1 MQKDKHQRLKKN
13 CHELSSRKFKVKS
26 DFILYNFK
34 NFPNNGL
41 YQQLQATKKKKKKFT
56 TFTIKSM
63 NTQFHI

>member
-41 YQQLQATKKKKKKFT
+41 YQQLQATKKKKKKN
-56 TFTIKSM
+56 SPPL
-63 NTQFHI
+63 QLSQ